1 MKFLS
6 VISSLLFGVI
16 SALRSP
22 SLQKTFTQEPV
33 ASHIEL
39 SHKNSIMPSASLF
52 DFYSS
57 FSSLSSKRRH
67 YRSFS
72 IPSLWYTTVYVDN
85 KVYHPIID
93 TGSSDVIL
101 YSTEK
106 YTNEAVDIAYLS
118 KTVTV
123 HPQNKTIKIADVDYK
138 TTVGWTNVPG
148 YSVLGLGLPKLS
160 LLEKSLA
167 LTNKIETITL
177 VYSPRYSYINFNKE
191 PMVDMFYINVE
202 GDTYWDVYLHQILI
216 DHTLLSNKP
225 TTATIDTGTAM
236 IRGPSDQIVSIVT
249 MLQKFRNGTE
259 WDCRDVDN
267 LPILYFEV
275 GFPFPFP
282 KNGLTGSLTLELEP
296 WYYMKNIDGKCLPA
310 FAISESDEWILGE
323 PFLYKF
329 RILLDVKNRQIGF
342 SNSYLTRSILFTP
355 DSSYIDVQKQLAVTS
370 KTTSLLVT
378 IPKPVIMAT
387 STNVAVNSAASSA
400 GGAAASGTATTVT
413 KATARPTPAPAAG
426 TKKYAS
432 A

>member
-16 SALRSP
+16 SAIRSP

-52 DFYSS
+52 DFHSS
-57 FSSLSSKRRH
+57 FSSKSRH

-72 IPSLWYTTVYVDN
+72 IPSLWYTTVHVDN
-85 KVYHPIID
+85 KVYHPIVD

-101 YSTEK
+101 FSNEK
-106 YTNEAVDIAYLS
+106 YTNKAVDISYLS
-118 KTVTV
+118 KTITV
-123 HPQNKTIKIADVDYK
+123 HPQNKTISIADIDYK
-138 TTVGWTNVPG
+138 TTVGWSNVPE
-148 YSVLGLGLPKLS
+148 YCILGLGLPKLS

-177 VYSPRYSYINFNKE
+177 VYSPRHSYINFNKE
-191 PMVDMFYINVE
+191 PMIDMFYINVE

-236 IRGPSDQIVSIVT
+236 IRGPSDQIVAIVT
-249 MLQKFRNGTE
+249 LLQKFRNGTD

-267 LPILYFEV
+267 LPIFYFEV

-296 WYYMKNIDGKCLPA
+296 WYYMRNIDGKCLPA
-310 FAISESDEWILGE
+310 FAISEKDEWILGE

-329 RILLDVKNRQIGF
+329 RIFLDVKNRQIGF
-342 SNSYLTRSILFTP
+342 SNSYLTRSILFTS
-355 DSSYIDVQKQLAVTS
+355 DSNLDVQKHIAFTS

-378 IPKPVIMAT
+378 IPKPVIMAR
-387 STNVAVNSAASSA
+387 SAASSA
-400 GGAAASGTATTVT
+400 AGAAASGSATTVT
-413 KATARPTPAPAAG
+413 KATVGPTPSPAAG
-426 TKKYAS
+426 KKKYAS